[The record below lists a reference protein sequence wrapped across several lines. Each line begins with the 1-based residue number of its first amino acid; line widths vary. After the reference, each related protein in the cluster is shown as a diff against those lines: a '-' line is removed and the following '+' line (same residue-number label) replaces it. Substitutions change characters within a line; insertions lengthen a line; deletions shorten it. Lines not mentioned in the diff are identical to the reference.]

1 MQPFQCDLQPQIPKL
16 PITTHT
22 QAQPKQLEAT
32 VTMRQKKKANR
43 PQPQPP
49 HTGGTFHRRLQPLYT
64 EKYKVS
70 CSWLPPQNKA
80 HATFMQPF
88 QCVLQHPVANLHM
101 ATRDDNNHA
110 GQFFCDVLLCSV
122 KSHTA
127 LHQGQFF
134 CDVLLCDVKS
144 HTALHQG
151 QFFCDVLLCDV
162 KSHTALHQGQ
172 LFCDVLL
179 CDAKSHTTLHQGQ
192 FHQLKV
198 IRNSEVLFPNFL

>member
-1 MQPFQCDLQPQIPKL
+1 MPRLPPHNTEHATFMQPVQCDLQPQVPKH

-32 VTMRQKKKANR
+32 VTMR
-43 PQPQPP
+43 PP
-49 HTGGTFHRRLQPLYT
+49 AAATLHGKTQGFVLR
-64 EKYKVS
+64 
-70 CSWLPPQNKA
+70 LPPQNKA
-80 HATFMQPF
+80 HATFMQPL
-88 QCVLQHPVANLHM
+88 QCVLQHPVANLHLSTHM
-101 ATRDDNNHA
+101 ATPDDNNHA

-122 KSHTA
+122 KSHTS

-172 LFCDVLL
+172 
-179 CDAKSHTTLHQGQ
+179 
-192 FHQLKV
+192 FHQVKV
-198 IRNSEVLFPNFL
+198 TRNSEVLLPNFL